1 MKENCMAFDTQ
12 ASPISKQ
19 RLWTGRI
26 LSAIVVL
33 FLLFDAVGKFMK
45 PVQVVDACAR
55 LGWPSS
61 MVTLLGAI
69 LLVCTILYAIPST
82 SILGATLLTGYL
94 GGAVAIQ
101 LRSGSPLFETIFPI
115 VFGLLA
121 WAGVWLRDTRVGLL
135 IGGRT

>member
-1 MKENCMAFDTQ
+1 MAIDTQ
-12 ASPISKQ
+12 VSPISKQ

-101 LRSGSPLFETIFPI
+101 LRSGSPLLETIFPI

-121 WAGVWLRDTRVGLL
+121 WAGLWLRDTRVVLL
-135 IGGRT
+135 IGRRT

>member
-1 MKENCMAFDTQ
+1 MAFDTQ
-12 ASPISKQ
+12 ASTVSKQ

-26 LSAIVVL
+26 LSAIIVL

-45 PVQVVDACAR
+45 PVQVMDACAR

-61 MVTLLGAI
+61 LVTLLGVI
-69 LLVCTILYAIPST
+69 LLACTLLYAFPST

-101 LRSGSPLFETIFPI
+101 LRSRAPLFESMFPI
-115 VFGLLA
+115 IFGLLI
-121 WAGVWLRDTRVGLL
+121 WVGLWLRDTRVALL
-135 IGGRT
+135 IGRRT